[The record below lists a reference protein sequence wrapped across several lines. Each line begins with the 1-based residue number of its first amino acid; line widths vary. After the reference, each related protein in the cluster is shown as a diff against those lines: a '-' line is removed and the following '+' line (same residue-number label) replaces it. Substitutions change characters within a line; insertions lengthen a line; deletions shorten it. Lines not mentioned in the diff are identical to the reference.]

1 VGIMTAGIIA
11 ISLWKTEVIV
21 ALKPGESADVG
32 RYNVTFTGEAPL
44 TGPNYTGRIGSFL
57 LKEDGREIATLTSE
71 KREFKPSGMPTTEVG
86 LYQTFL
92 GDAYVVMGDA
102 SDDGSRAVR
111 LYYNPFVNFI
121 WLGSAIMFLGGLLSL
136 SDRRYRVG
144 APKRAIPAQA
154 VPAE

>member
-1 VGIMTAGIIA
+1 MTAGIIA
-11 ISLWKTEVIV
+11 ISLWKTEIIV
-21 ALKPGESADVG
+21 ALKPGENADVG
-32 RYNVTFTGEAPL
+32 AYNVTFVGEAPL
-44 TGPNYTGRIGSFL
+44 TGPNFTGRVGSFL
-57 LKEDGREIATLTSE
+57 LKKDGREIATLTSE

-86 LYQTFL
+86 LHQTLL
-92 GDAYVVMGDA
+92 GDVYVVMGDDA
-102 SDDGSRAVR
+102 GEGARAVR

-144 APKRAIPAQA
+144 APKRAVPAQA